1 MRSGPPT
8 TCTFVLQCHTY
19 QLDRIKP
26 SFPTTL
32 GLRHLL
38 DQLHLGTVG
47 GFDEGN
53 VATVADLLQH
63 DVRAVAAQLGDIA
76 DVIVGLQCDVLDAH
90 HLLAVL
96 GGADGGDVELQ
107 PVQVELDIA
116 VGGLVFIVA
125 PKLSM

>member
-1 MRSGPPT
+1 MGSHRST
-8 TCTFVLQCHTY
+8 NL
-19 QLDRIKP
+19 RIGITGA
-26 SFPTTL
+26 SSRHSL
-32 GLRHLL
+32 GLCHLL
-38 DQLHLGTVG
+38 DQLHLGTFGV
-47 GFDEGN
+47 FDESD

-63 DVRAVAAQLGDIA
+63 DVSAVAAQPGNIA
-76 DVIVGLQCDVLDAH
+76 GVIVGLQCDVLDAH